1 MRTKL
6 KLLILLLLLQFPNL
20 AKSQSILDQFD
31 TTYIGGLSA
40 RTLPGYSIYQTFTA
54 GLTGVLTQI
63 DMGFFNFISGNGTL
77 EVYEDTGIAFNLLF
91 SSTFSVNCLA
101 GSCFVPFMVNCNVVA
116 GHRYTYHFIPGSGI
130 PDPYGVQNDYLNG
143 YSGGGAYII
152 DPSGTY
158 PLNIDFVYKT
168 YVDQI
173 KTSVIENGEH
183 QTSLYT
189 IRGNE
194 MYIPSDLIANLYSI
208 SGGEIKI
215 DNPLRDGLYIL
226 KIAKANTIYTFRILI
241 IN

>member
-6 KLLILLLLLQFPNL
+6 KLLILLLLLQFPNS

-31 TTYIGGLSA
+31 TTHIGGLSA

-77 EVYEDTGIAFNLLF
+77 EVYEDTGVAFNLLF
-91 SSTFSVNCLA
+91 SSTFSVNCLS
-101 GSCFVPFMVNCNVVA
+101 GSCFDPFMVNCNVVA

-158 PLNIDFVYKT
+158 PLNIDFVFKT
-168 YVDQI
+168 YVDI
-173 KTSVIENGEH
+173 KPSNVNLIEPDIHSFYTVVGSSIILSENINGELF
-183 QTSLYT
+183 SLDGRK
-189 IRGNE
+189 IK
-194 MYIPSDLIANLYSI
+194 MDNLKNGYYFLRI
-208 SGGEIKI
+208 IVRDKEYRIKI
-215 DNPLRDGLYIL
+215 
-226 KIAKANTIYTFRILI
+226 LI
-241 IN
+241 